1 MSPIIAYII
10 KSTLSFSIL
19 FLAYL
24 LLFRNENRFKLNR
37 FILIAIVIISTALP
51 TLVYTHKVNV
61 TKTIEAVKLASGES
75 VTLGADEQL
84 YNNPLAVAPTVE
96 TEKTTRLHIPFNG
109 INLLL
114 AIYLLGVSL
123 FLLHTLFHLLAM
135 SFQLH
140 RNNRKEVVNGITIL
154 VSDRWKQT
162 FSYFG
167 KIVMTPTDFNSPN
180 RDILL
185 SHELTHVR
193 QHHSLDL
200 LFAELFIA
208 FHWFNPL
215 VYIFKKSLSE
225 VHEYLADEQVVGSG
239 TDPIAY
245 QQFILQCVTNS
256 NIPRVANTF
265 SAKLIKNRFAMMTSK
280 GKRNS
285 SLRYLLFIPAL
296 IGIFFLFSFKIQEQ
310 IIYEYEEVVQEAQEV
325 QENQETRI
333 ENPLIANPVT
343 SLKTTTLQDS
353 AKLQD
358 KLEQALG
365 MSLRAVYSTF
375 INKGKNLEAFQS
387 FYATEGAEFMIISIG
402 VSNIHPT
409 IKLQSTDKTSIN
421 PIERKDETGYRLE
434 KYKFDNELQ
443 FNLIPDATVDYYLYA
458 IVVEK
463 EIEPNFDLELMLT
476 NSQTRIYL
484 INKGE
489 TIPTRV
495 ALGATKIDA
504 KKSEPEN
511 SKPSTEE
518 KNSIS
523 GSRLILTTEKKPS
536 ISSAKLK
543 LLGPFILSERR
554 STIGEKDYYSY
565 AIDIKNDSIT
575 FDLEIDS
582 TKNWRNPKNWINE
595 SNIHRVAESLDTEP
609 WPFTYIQS
617 NIRYPKGYTPKT
629 SNFDD
634 IEVQFNLSET
644 AEISNVRV
652 IKGVNPQLDAEVV
665 RVVKSI
671 PDLKPERIFGKYRA
685 VTVKLGFS
693 LI

>member
-1 MSPIIAYII
+1 MAIAIIA
-10 KSTLSFSIL
+10 
-19 FLAYL
+19 
-24 LLFRNENRFKLNR
+24 
-37 FILIAIVIISTALP
+37 IATP

-61 TKTIEAVKLASGES
+61 TKTIEAVELASGES
-75 VTLGADEQL
+75 VTLGTNEQL

-114 AIYLLGVSL
+114 VIYLLGASL
-123 FLLHTLFHLLAM
+123 FLLDTLFHLLAM

-140 RNNRKEVVNGITIL
+140 RNDHKEVVNGITIL

-167 KIVMTPTDFNSPN
+167 KIVMTPADFNSPN
-180 RDILL
+180 RDILIN
-185 SHELTHVR
+185 HELAHVR

-200 LFAELFIA
+200 LLAELFIA
-208 FHWFNPL
+208 LHWFNPL
-215 VYIFKKSLSE
+215 VYIYKKSLSE

-239 TDPIAY
+239 TDPITY
-245 QQFILQCVTNS
+245 QQFILHCVTNS

-280 GKRNS
+280 RKRNS

-296 IGIFFLFSFKIQEQ
+296 IGIFFLFSFRIHEQ
-310 IIYEYEEVVQEAQEV
+310 IIYEYEEVNQEV
-325 QENQETRI
+325 QENQEI
-333 ENPLIANPVT
+333 EIEKPLIANPVA
-343 SLKTTTLQDS
+343 SLKTSTIPDS
-353 AKLQD
+353 AKLQE

-365 MSLRAVYSTF
+365 NSLRAVYSTF
-375 INKGKNLEAFQS
+375 INKGKNLGAFQS

-402 VSNIHPT
+402 ISDIHPT
-409 IKLQSTDKTSIN
+409 IKLQSTDKTNIN
-421 PIERKDETGYRLE
+421 PIGRKDESGYRLE
-434 KYKFDNELQ
+434 KYKFDNALQ

-463 EIEPNFDLELMLT
+463 EIEPDFDLELMLT
-476 NSQTRIYL
+476 NNQTRIYL

-495 ALGATKIDA
+495 AFGATKIDA

-518 KNSIS
+518 KDSIS

-543 LLGPFILSERR
+543 LLGPFILSEGRG
-554 STIGEKDYYSY
+554 TIGDKDYYSY

-582 TKNWRNPKNWINE
+582 TKNWMNPKNLIGG
-595 SNIHRVAESLDTEP
+595 SNMNRVAESLDTEP

-629 SNFDD
+629 SNFDH
-634 IEVQFNLSET
+634 IEVQFDLSET

-652 IKGVNPQLDAEVV
+652 IKGINPQLDAEVV

-671 PDLKPERIFGKYRA
+671 PDLKPERIFGEERA
-685 VTVKLGFS
+685 VTVTLGFS
-693 LI
+693 LF